1 MKNSVYTITVKAR
14 ETAVD
19 SVVSRGK
26 QMFQALT
33 VPNARVDE
41 SRLAE
46 RFAAQLR
53 VGVAEAQYFIDSLSG
68 LIVKELQA
76 GNQVDFPL
84 VSFYP
89 RLSGSLPAKD
99 ADPAGS
105 GLYMQGCV
113 RARRQLRDALK
124 NCLKPVNVLSPGRVT
139 IHDVLDVDLQRR
151 CVVGIGHVIHIAGI
165 NVEIDPDAPDEGV
178 WLESSGGKVLARA
191 EVFDSD
197 LQTVSCRFTDP
208 VPPGKCSLVL
218 GNRANSKG
226 GNYSLLTRRFEIEVV

>member
-1 MKNSVYTITVKAR
+1 MKNRVYTITVKAR

-46 RFAAQLR
+46 RFAAKIR
-53 VGVAEAQYFIDSLSG
+53 VSAAEAHYFITSLSE
-68 LIVKELQA
+68 LIVDELQA

-105 GLYMQGCV
+105 GLYIQG
-113 RARRQLRDALK
+113 
-124 NCLKPVNVLSPGRVT
+124 
-139 IHDVLDVDLQRR
+139 
-151 CVVGIGHVIHIAGI
+151 
-165 NVEIDPDAPDEGV
+165 
-178 WLESSGGKVLARA
+178 
-191 EVFDSD
+191 
-197 LQTVSCRFTDP
+197 
-208 VPPGKCSLVL
+208 
-218 GNRANSKG
+218 
-226 GNYSLLTRRFEIEVV
+226 